1 MENPRR
7 FEAGP
12 DPFGRSWV
20 VEFRWLQNAISIRHS
35 DSVDVKFQLMSGE
48 HAEEKVVALMHP
60 LLLELCN
67 EFGRPLT
74 DPLCMR
80 LAGAHVRE
88 MIVTDKDM
96 DKELVTPARDEL
108 TRYFAKLTE
117 RTPVRR

>member
-35 DSVDVKFQLMSGE
+35 DSVDVKFQLLSGE
-48 HAEEKVVALMHP
+48 HAEEKVIALMHP
-60 LLLELCN
+60 LLLELCSRY
-67 EFGRPLT
+67 GRPLS

-80 LAGAHVRE
+80 LAGAHIRQ
-88 MIVTDKDM
+88 MILTDKDM
-96 DKELVTPARDEL
+96 DKELATPSEEEL
-108 TRYFAKLTE
+108 SQYFERIVE